1 MCVCV
6 CGGGGGG
13 PALTF
18 LVGINLSNR
27 WEIGSNL
34 LLDVD
39 NPGWSR
45 TLFLRKASI
54 RLKVG
59 HHLPTSETFRWRVD
73 SGPTLN
79 AGWIAS

>member
-6 CGGGGGG
+6 CVLGGGG

-18 LVGINLSNR
+18 LVGINLFYR

-39 NPGWSR
+39 TPGWSR

-79 AGWIAS
+79 ADWIAS